1 MMSEPNLCIKQS
13 FGLWSLP
20 PSGLL
25 YALTPIWSLKCNN
38 PNKRATP
45 TEIGQKCWAPG
56 KVGTTCTH
64 DLCAQSG
71 QKKRTE
77 RKKPRMQE
85 RYIPANVHIV
95 THHTHCL
102 HRTLRVLCSPQS
114 LSPYGQ
120 PERTRRGCLPIWGQ
134 SGHVV

>member
-1 MMSEPNLCIKQS
+1 MSEPNLCIKQS

-25 YALTPIWSLKCNN
+25 YALFTPIWSLKCSN

-56 KVGTTCTH
+56 KVGTISA
-64 DLCAQSG
+64 LRVG
-71 QKKRTE
+71 KRKCTE

-95 THHTHCL
+95 THHTRCFTASV
-102 HRTLRVLCSPQS
+102 RFSCTLQS